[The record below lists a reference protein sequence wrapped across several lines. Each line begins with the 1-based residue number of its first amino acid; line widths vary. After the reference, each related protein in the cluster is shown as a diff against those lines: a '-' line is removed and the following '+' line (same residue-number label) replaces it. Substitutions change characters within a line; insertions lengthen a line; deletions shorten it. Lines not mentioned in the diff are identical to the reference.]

1 MSAKRKIYQQLTS
14 YRTYIVSF
22 VIGVVGI
29 AFVLLSDLIDWQGH
43 LSVQTLL
50 RDFGSLL
57 IASVAVAIVWEL
69 SSKRAFYA
77 EALSASRLVDDF
89 TETGLV
95 GASAK
100 WHGNIDWQRLFRST
114 NYLQILF
121 IYARTWRN
129 THRVDLI
136 EFAMRPGT
144 KAVIILPYPNNGVLL
159 SAIGQ
164 RINKDAQELK
174 SSILEA
180 QNDFIEIFNRTGNA
194 GQKLEIWYLPYG
206 PMYSYYRFGEKAI
219 FTVYQHRK
227 ERVEVPTFAM
237 ESGGT
242 LYEFFEKEFE
252 SIVSGEHPI
261 GIKIFPAHE

>member
-1 MSAKRKIYQQLTS
+1 MSNTKTTYQQLTS
-14 YRTYIVSF
+14 YRTYIVSIVIG
-22 VIGVVGI
+22 VIGVVLI
-29 AFVLLSDLIDWQGH
+29 FLSDLVDWQGR

-57 IASVAVAIVWEL
+57 IASVAVALVWEL

-77 EALSASRLVDDF
+77 EALSASRLVDDV
-89 TETGLV
+89 TETGLI

-114 NYLQILF
+114 NNLHILF

-136 EFAMRPGT
+136 EFATRANT
-144 KAVIILPYPNNGVLL
+144 KAIIVLPDPNNEILL

-164 RINKDAQELK
+164 RITKEAQELRA
-174 SSILEA
+174 SILEA
-180 QNDFIEIFNRTGNA
+180 QNDFIEIFNRSGNA
-194 GQKLEIWYLPYG
+194 REKLEIWYLPYV
-206 PMYSYYRFGEKAI
+206 PMYSYYCFGEKAI
-219 FTVYQHRK
+219 FTVYQHQK
-227 ERVEVPTFAM
+227 ERLEVPTFIV

-242 LYEFFEKEFE
+242 LYEFFAQEFK
-252 SIVSGEHPI
+252 SIVSTEKPI
-261 GIKIFPAHE
+261 GTKAFPTE